1 MAECQ
6 RCPFQ
11 SVVSALSELIKTFR
25 PTVVDK
31 NNHANVRE
39 MNQAQYLAYKSKNA
53 KVKKVANAL
62 EKKYADFMQYIDKEI
77 LPLCQKVCITCS
89 TVSNDDNLSNHGRTF
104 ISIDALNSAPAT
116 YDADIDT
123 QDRTNVNY
131 DNPYNNQVEDVDNT
145 QDGESNNANGV
156 SHQIDGDTEDRVA
169 GATGSWLNKNA
180 IKSVHSLNPQG
191 STNLP
196 SHIEDTLRK
205 ILHDFSALDIYEQN
219 LVFQQMCGTSLA
231 DFGSMGWIPPDMKK
245 PQSKQLVSI
254 RWEKLVQKFPLAAA
268 LRKAKPLQGYNTPRN
283 KHYSEDIFVQEELG
297 F

>member
-11 SVVSALSELIKTFR
+11 AVVSSLAELIKTFR

-31 NNHANVRE
+31 NNRATVTE
-39 MNQAQYLAYKSKNA
+39 MNQAQYLAYKTKNA
-53 KVKKVANAL
+53 KVRKAANAL
-62 EKKYADFMQYIDKEI
+62 EKKYTDFISDIEKNI
-77 LPLCQKVCITCS
+77 LPLCQKICITCS
-89 TVSNDDNLSNHGRTF
+89 TVSNDDNPSNHGRTF

-116 YDADIDT
+116 YDSDFDA
-123 QDRTNVNY
+123 QEHANQ
-131 DNPYNNQVEDVDNT
+131 YNGGEQQEGEGNAERAHTEDKGDSDEDVVM
-145 QDGESNNANGV
+145 GG
-156 SHQIDGDTEDRVA
+156 
-169 GATGSWLNKNA
+169 TGSWLNKNA

-231 DFGSMGWIPPDMKK
+231 DFGSMGWIPEDMKK

-254 RWEKLVQKFPLAAA
+254 RWEKLVHKFPIAAA
-268 LRKAKPLQGYNTPRN
+268 LRKAKPLHGFNTPRN